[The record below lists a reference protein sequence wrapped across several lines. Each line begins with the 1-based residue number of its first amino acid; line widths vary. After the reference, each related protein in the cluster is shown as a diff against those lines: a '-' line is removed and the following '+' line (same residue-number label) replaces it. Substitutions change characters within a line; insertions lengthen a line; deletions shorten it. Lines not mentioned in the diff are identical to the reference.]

1 MQKFKLKVMDRRE
14 LVRRM
19 EQLLGIR
26 ARFMRGQGFSYQIGA
41 YTVTRDGILL
51 APDEAFED
59 FLQTLVSEDLIEQ
72 VQEEPMEEPVSASVE
87 APEEPEP
94 EPEEAAPLDAAVTA
108 VDEITDNTEPVLTLP
123 LTDHTGL
130 TLRNLVHLFYTRA
143 SLIEKATGA
152 HFYVSDAV
160 IGALQDDACT
170 YSVGNFLKAIHENRT
185 GLCGISFTDDA
196 ILITAMPENTDT
208 EHMTAFQELILLMNQ
223 SAIEHKRIH
232 AKKVNEDNEKFAMRI
247 WLDGIGLKGADYK
260 QSRKL
265 LMKPLHGITA
275 FKTQEQL
282 DIAVEKFRREK
293 MRA

>member
-1 MQKFKLKVMDRRE
+1 MQEFKLKVMDRRE

-26 ARFMRGQGFSYQIGA
+26 AKFMRGQGFCYQIGA

-94 EPEEAAPLDAAVTA
+94 EPEEAAPSEAAVTE
-108 VDEITDNTEPVLTLP
+108 VDEITDDTEPVLTLP

-143 SLIEKATGA
+143 SLIGKATGA
-152 HFYVSDAV
+152 HFHVSDAV
-160 IGALQDDACT
+160 IAALQDDVCT
-170 YSVGNFLKAIHENRT
+170 YSVGNFLKVIHENRT

-232 AKKVNEDNEKFAMRI
+232 AKKVSEDNEKFAMRI

-282 DIAVEKFRREK
+282 DIAVEKFRRER